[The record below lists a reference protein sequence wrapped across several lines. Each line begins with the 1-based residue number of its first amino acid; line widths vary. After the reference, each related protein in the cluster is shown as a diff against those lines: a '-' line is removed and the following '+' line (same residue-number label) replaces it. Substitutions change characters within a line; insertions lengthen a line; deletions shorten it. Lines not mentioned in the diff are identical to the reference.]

1 MFVAHIMKE
10 ENTFHEMYHIL
21 DSKIK
26 PLAFH
31 LSDGGD
37 ADDSDDELA
46 WTKVRQLQRIKTS

>member
-1 MFVAHIMKE
+1 MKE

-46 WTKVRQLQRIKTS
+46 

>member
-10 ENTFHEMYHIL
+10 EKTFREMDHIL

-31 LSDGGD
+31 LSDDGD

-46 WTKVRQLQRIKTS
+46 

>member
-10 ENTFHEMYHIL
+10 EKTFREMDHIL

-46 WTKVRQLQRIKTS
+46 